1 LEAKN
6 SDFKSYWWDLVR
18 FNIDLTG
25 PDSGLGYDDGSDPLV
40 RDYETKQGS
49 SVIKGVYWQDEDSG
63 GSPYHEGPICG
74 DDQLEFLVEEMG
86 ASENSGKTHG
96 RYACVDS
103 KDKCV
108 TFNSDPPVIDL
119 ESYAQAGENA
129 EKTPEG

>member
-49 SVIKGVYWQDEDSG
+49 SVIKGVYIGRMKTAEEVLTMKD
-63 GSPYHEGPICG
+63 
-74 DDQLEFLVEEMG
+74 LFVETT
-86 ASENSGKTHG
+86 S
-96 RYACVDS
+96 
-103 KDKCV
+103 
-108 TFNSDPPVIDL
+108 
-119 ESYAQAGENA
+119 
-129 EKTPEG
+129 